1 MVARLDAARPSKS
14 TRSQIMNSLTRAVLT
29 LLCALAPAGAAHA
42 MGGKPP
48 AEQTKATQNY
58 VWHDGEREHTVWLNP
73 GLIAEFSPAPPEQS
87 AVKRAQPG
95 ATVEPGQYGATV
107 RLWRVDPSVG
117 AERVLRDARAL
128 QPGGRY
134 SPVFQ
139 DAASGSARKRALPG
153 NIIVYFKPDLSE
165 AQVSAWASAQNL
177 SVLRKLDVGKNAYVI
192 KTEPGLAALETAN
205 RLRQGGEVQAAMPDW
220 WLEAARR

>member
-1 MVARLDAARPSKS
+1 MRN
-14 TRSQIMNSLTRAVLT
+14 QIMNSLTRVIIA
-29 LLCALAPAGAAHA
+29 LLSALAPIGASHA
-42 MGGKPP
+42 MAGKPP
-48 AEQTKATQNY
+48 SGETKATQSY
-58 VWHDGEREHTVWLNP
+58 VWHDGGREHTVWLNP
-73 GLIAEFSPAPPEQS
+73 DLVAEFGPAPVDES

-107 RLWRVDPSVG
+107 RLWRVDPAVG

-153 NIIVYFKPDLSE
+153 NVIVYFKPDWSETQVNSWANAQGLSI
-165 AQVSAWASAQNL
+165 V
-177 SVLRKLDVGKNAYVI
+177 RKLDIGKNAYVI
-192 KTEPGLAALETAN
+192 RTDPGLVALETAN
-205 RLRQGGEVQAAMPDW
+205 RLRQAGEVQAAMPDW